1 MAFDLQEQEQIDE
14 LKAFWR
20 KWGTLISGVLLAA
33 ALGTAGVQGW
43 RWYQHRQAESAATLY
58 GQMEALAAKGDTA
71 KLVSA
76 AEPIKQEYPRT
87 AYAARAA
94 LAAARAAYEAN
105 DAKTAREQLNWVLE
119 HASEP
124 GLKAVARLRLAT
136 LAVDAKQYDEAL
148 GLLGGEHETAFD
160 GLFLDA
166 KGDALAAKGD
176 TAAARGAYRE
186 ALNKTPAD
194 APNRSYLQIKLDALG
209 GES

>member
-14 LKAFWR
+14 LKAFWG

-33 ALGTAGVQGW
+33 ALGAAGVQGW
-43 RWYQHRQAESAATLY
+43 RWHQHRQAEAAAALY
-58 GQMEALAAKGDTA
+58 GQMEALAAKGDTT

-136 LAVDAKQYDEAL
+136 LAIDGKQYDEAL
-148 GLLGGEHETAFD
+148 GLLGGEHDAAFE

-176 TAAARGAYRE
+176 VAAARAAYRE
-186 ALNKTPAD
+186 ALGKTPAD
-194 APNRSYLQIKLDALG
+194 ASNRPYLQIKLDALG